1 MCLSGVTMNKDDQSA
16 ALAHQQELE
25 RRSQEEQELLKN
37 DPAYDQFL
45 NTLNEESNRGHDEVR

>member
-1 MCLSGVTMNKDDQSA
+1 MNKDDQSA